1 MAIILQNV
9 HEMKFE
15 SFRSIFLARGPAIQF
30 SGWVQ
35 AGLTTDKIYATP
47 ASLPDCH
54 AVPYLVSVIVAPT
67 QRPYLAS
74 EVALPNQYL

>member
-1 MAIILQNV
+1 
-9 HEMKFE
+9 MKFE

-30 SGWVQ
+30 SWWVQ

-67 QRPYLAS
+67 QGPYLVLKVTPLS
-74 EVALPNQYL
+74 QSLCLP